1 MVCGQLRERSKIVSH
16 LRHSFCSAAYL
27 MDRNESIIHELTKWI
42 DRNIDKPLK
51 IEDVASKS
59 GYSKWHLQRMFLQ
72 VMHISLGL
80 YIRERKLDC
89 AALDLLSGHESV
101 LQISVKYGYDS
112 QQSFTR
118 TFVKKYQV
126 PPATFRRVYQ
136 SASPDEG
143 H

>member
-1 MVCGQLRERSKIVSH
+1 ME
-16 LRHSFCSAAYL
+16 
-27 MDRNESIIHELTKWI
+27 RNESIIHELTEWI

-51 IEDVASKS
+51 IEEVAAKA
-59 GYSKWHLQRMFLQ
+59 GYSKWHLQRIFLQ

-80 YIRERKLDC
+80 YIRERKLDF

-101 LQISVKYGYDS
+101 LQISVKYGYES

-136 SASPDEG
+136 CASPDEE